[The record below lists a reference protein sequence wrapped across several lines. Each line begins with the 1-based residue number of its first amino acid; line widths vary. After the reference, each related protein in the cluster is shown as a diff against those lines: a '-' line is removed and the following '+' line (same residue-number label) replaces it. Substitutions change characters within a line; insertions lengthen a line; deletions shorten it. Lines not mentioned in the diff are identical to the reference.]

1 MNFNFSAWSIRHP
14 VPPIL
19 AFFVLMLVGIFS
31 FRSLPITQFP
41 NIDVPVILVSVGQ
54 SGATPAELETQV
66 TKKIEDAV
74 AAITGV
80 KHISSTI
87 NDGASN
93 TGIEFNLSV
102 PTDKALEDVKDAV
115 SKVRGNLPGG
125 VDEPIVQ
132 RIDVEGQAIQTY
144 AVSAPG
150 MTLEQL
156 SWYVDDV
163 VKRQLQGLSGV
174 GRVDRFGGADREI
187 RVDLDPQ
194 KLQALGVTAASI
206 NGQLAATNADFG
218 AGRGDVGNNEQ
229 AIRTL
234 GGAKSLDELRETKI
248 ALPGGR
254 QTKLG
259 DLGKVID
266 STSEL
271 RSFARYNGDGVVTFS
286 IFRSKGSSSTAVGDR
301 VGAKVAEI
309 QAASKGAAKFTL
321 VDDTVYFIYGNY
333 TSAMETLIEG
343 AILSVL
349 VVLLFLRDWRA
360 TLISALALPLS
371 AVPTFWVM
379 GLMGFSLNLVSFLG
393 LTLATGILVDDA
405 IVEIENIARH
415 MRMGKSPYRAAMEA
429 ADEIGLA
436 VIAITFSIVS
446 IFVPVSFMSG
456 IVGQYFKQFGLT
468 VAVAVLFSLLV
479 ARFITPMMAAYLMRP
494 THHEEHKPGLLLRG
508 YIRLLHVLNW
518 APTIGRNTPVTA
530 HVNKMWDWVAY
541 GLAAILVLIAAYLSL
556 NVVSESPKLIPIILL
571 TILAVVATVTVALL
585 VSLSARSLAGFDR
598 VRLLLWGKILLVAF
612 CSAFSFALFAWF
624 TTDHLSYFHLD
635 GDQLTLWKDKSS
647 LFKLFQPTAV
657 ITSIL
662 AFAGLEVLTALVL
675 RSRFGLGLERTLEW
689 HDNEGE
695 HINTPRGLNSSW
707 PRVMSYITVVGAFG
721 ILFGSTLLIPL
732 LPKGFI
738 PPGDNSRF
746 VLSVELPPGSRLEQT
761 RETTDAMAKIIKAN
775 AEVSQVFVLGG
786 SSPTGSI
793 EPRNASIFVNLRHR
807 DVGLLTGI
815 FNPTITSLNK
825 LIGVSLPLLPADG
838 RTKPQ
843 EAIEAEILPLLSTL
857 PDLRWAKINDRGE
870 RDVRFN
876 ILSNDPKALD
886 EAVGRL
892 EAALRKEPK
901 LRAPA
906 AEGGLD
912 RPEIQIIPK
921 SAEAAKLGITAQQIS
936 QTVRVATIGDFGPLL
951 AKFSIGD
958 RQIPIRVQIPEVSR
972 TKFDEISNLRVVT
985 STGESVPLSAVADVS
1000 FSRGPSSV
1008 KRYDRERQATIGAD
1022 VPPGVQLGEAAD
1034 LIKATAKSLNFPPS
1048 VVISEGGD
1056 AEVQNEVFT
1065 EFGKSATLGIV
1076 LMLVVLVLLLGDVFQ
1091 PFAILFSLPLCIGGV
1106 VFALLAT
1113 HNAFSMPVVIG
1124 MLMLIGIVAK
1134 NAIMLI
1140 DFAVERKK
1148 HGLARID
1155 AIVDAGRKRAR
1166 PIVMTTIAMGAG
1178 MLPSAFGIGEGGSFR
1193 APMAIAVIGG
1203 LIAATFLSLIFV
1215 PSFYIV
1221 MDDVSKLFTWIFSRF
1236 AGATD
1241 EAAIHDPRLEKI
1253 EAEVTETSD
1262 DVDEL
1267 AAKILS
1273 VESKMEDLAKQ
1284 LPKQKPKLKLAAE

>member
-1 MNFNFSAWSIRHP
+1 MNFNFSAWSIRNP

-19 AFFVLMLVGIFS
+19 MFFVLMLVGIFS

-54 SGATPAELETQV
+54 SGATPAELENQV

-80 KHISSTI
+80 KHITSTMT
-87 NDGASN
+87 DGASN
-93 TGIEFNLSV
+93 TGIEFRLEI

-115 SKVRGNLPGG
+115 SKIRGNLPGG
-125 VDEPIVQ
+125 VDEPIIQ
-132 RIDVEGQAIQTY
+132 RIEVEGQAIQTY

-163 VKRQLQGLSGV
+163 VKRQLQGLAGV

-206 NGQLAATNADFG
+206 NSQLAATNADFG
-218 AGRGDVGNNEQ
+218 AGRGEVGNHEQ

-234 GGAKSLDELRETKI
+234 GGARSLDELRETKI
-248 ALPGGR
+248 SLPGGR

-259 DLGKVID
+259 DLGSVVD

-286 IFRSKGSSSTAVGDR
+286 IFRSKGASSTAVGDR
-301 VGAKVAEI
+301 VQAEVAKL
-309 QAASKGAAKFTL
+309 QAATKGAANFTL

-333 TSAMETLIEG
+333 ISAMETLIEG

-379 GLMGFSLNLVSFLG
+379 GMMGFSLNLVSFLG

-494 THHEEHKPGLLLRG
+494 THSEEHEPGPLLRAYTGLL
-508 YIRLLHVLNW
+508 HFLNW
-518 APTIGRNTPVTA
+518 APTIGRKVPVSA
-530 HVNKMWDWVAY
+530 RVAKLWSWVAY
-541 GLAAILVLIAAYLSL
+541 GLAASMVLLGVKLSL
-556 NVVSESPKLIPIILL
+556 GFAPELPNLI
-571 TILAVVATVTVALL
+571 VTFFTALL
-585 VSLSARSLAGFDR
+585 ALAAAATALLFVSLIIRSLLR
-598 VRLLLWGKILLVAF
+598 VKKEK
-612 CSAFSFALFAWF
+612 SFS
-624 TTDHLSYFHLD
+624 
-635 GDQLTLWKDKSS
+635 
-647 LFKLFQPTAV
+647 
-657 ITSIL
+657 
-662 AFAGLEVLTALVL
+662 
-675 RSRFGLGLERTLEW
+675 W

-695 HINTPRGLNSSW
+695 HINTPVALNSSW
-707 PRVMSYITVVGAFG
+707 PRVMSYVTVAGAFG
-721 ILFGSTLLIPL
+721 ILYASTLLIPL

-738 PPGDNSRF
+738 PPGDESRF
-746 VLSVELPPGSRLEQT
+746 VLSVELPPGSRLEET
-761 RETTDAMAKIIKAN
+761 REKTDAMAKIIRAN
-775 AEVSQVFVLGG
+775 DEVSQVFVLGG

-793 EPRNASIFVNLRHR
+793 EPRNGAIYVNLRHR
-807 DVGLLTGI
+807 DVGLLTGM
-815 FNPTITSLNK
+815 FNPTIK
-825 LIGVSLPLLPADG
+825 LFNRLTGISLPLLPADG

-843 EAIEAEILPLLSTL
+843 ESIEAEILPQLSNL
-857 PDLRWAKINDRGE
+857 PDVRWAKINERGE
-870 RDVRFN
+870 RDVKFN
-876 ILSNDPKALD
+876 ILSNDPKAL
-886 EAVGRL
+886 EQAVGSL

-912 RPEIQIIPK
+912 RPEIKIIPRQ
-921 SAEAAKLGITAQQIS
+921 AEAAKLGITAQQIS
-936 QTVRVATIGDFGPLL
+936 QTVRVATIGDFAPLL

-958 RQIPIRVQIPEVSR
+958 RQIPIRVQIPEASR
-972 TKFDEISNLRVVT
+972 TRFDEISNLRVISSSGV
-985 STGESVPLSAVADVS
+985 SVPLSAVADIS

-1008 KRYDRERQATIGAD
+1008 KRYDRQRQSSLGAD
-1022 VPPGVQLGEAAD
+1022 VPPGVQLGEAVD
-1034 LIKATAKSLNFPPS
+1034 LIKATATKLNFPPS

-1056 AEVQNEVFT
+1056 AEVQNEVFS
-1065 EFGKSATLGIV
+1065 EFLKSASLGIV

-1091 PFAILFSLPLCIGGV
+1091 PFAILLSLPLSIGGV
-1106 VFALLAT
+1106 VFALLMT
-1113 HNAFSMPVVIG
+1113 NNAFSMPVVIG

-1203 LIAATFLSLIFV
+1203 LITATFLSLIFV

-1236 AGATD
+1236 AGASD
-1241 EAAIHDPRLEKI
+1241 EAEIHDPRLEKI
-1253 EAEVTETSD
+1253 ETAVTSTTSD
-1262 DVDEL
+1262 VEEL
-1267 AAKILS
+1267 AAKIVS
-1273 VESKMEDLAKQ
+1273 VEDKVENLARQ
-1284 LPKQKPKLKLAAE
+1284 LPKSKPKLKLAAE